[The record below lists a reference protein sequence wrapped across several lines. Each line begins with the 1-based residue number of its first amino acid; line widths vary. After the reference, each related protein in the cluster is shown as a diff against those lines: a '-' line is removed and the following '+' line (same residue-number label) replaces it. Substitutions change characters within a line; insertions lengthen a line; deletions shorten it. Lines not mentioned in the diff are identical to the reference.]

1 MQKAYVDLSRPFL
14 SWSILAARIRIP
26 TDLPETLPKHARNH
40 LFEIIFRPGAC
51 RASRGLPEPIPD
63 LLTRFTRSYPLH
75 PCCIFVLPVLTRCI
89 LDHSQMHGNPSKSIR
104 INGDPLKSFKIYAN
118 PRASHVKSTRHHA
131 KSVRRP
137 FPPFSFLV
145 YPGS

>member
-51 RASRGLPEPIPD
+51 RASRGLPEP
-63 LLTRFTRSYPLH
+63 
-75 PCCIFVLPVLTRCI
+75 
-89 LDHSQMHGNPSKSIR
+89 
-104 INGDPLKSFKIYAN
+104 SFSRNSFSRTI
-118 PRASHVKSTRHHA
+118 ASHGKGILGGWGLIDARSKTTSGEDGA
-131 KSVRRP
+131 LP
-137 FPPFSFLV
+137 TLCLLV
-145 YPGS
+145 NPKP